1 MIQYD
6 AESGDLL
13 RTVFEEQSPKYVE
26 PENPIYFEENN
37 NTQFIWVSETGGYDQ
52 LYLYSANSNKLTQL
66 TTGTRVVTKFLG
78 YYGENTAF
86 FQGTSESPLQQKIYS
101 VNTKTGK
108 ITLISPDDGTHTAM
122 ISQSGNYILD
132 AFSNTETSLE
142 YKLLN
147 NQGKVLRTI
156 QEATN
161 PLKDYKLG
169 DMSIFKL
176 QADDGTELYCRMIKP
191 VDFDSTKKYPA
202 IVYVYGGPND
212 QEVSDSWLGG
222 ASLVLN
228 YYAEQGF
235 LVFSLDNRG
244 TANRGKE
251 FEQAIHRNL
260 GAIEVSDQMVG
271 VNYLKSLPY
280 ADSTRI
286 GVDGWSYGGF
296 MAISMMLKNPGVF
309 KVAVAGGPVIDWQYY
324 EVMYGERYMDTPQE
338 NPEGYRN
345 ANLLN
350 FVNNLTGKLMIIHG
364 TMDPT
369 VVWQQSL
376 LFVQK
381 AISLGKQVDYF
392 VYPGAG
398 HGVGYADRDHL
409 NELIFNY
416 FKENL

>member
-1 MIQYD
+1 
-6 AESGDLL
+6 
-13 RTVFEEQSPKYVE
+13 
-26 PENPIYFEENN
+26 
-37 NTQFIWVSETGGYDQ
+37 
-52 LYLYSANSNKLTQL
+52 
-66 TTGTRVVTKFLG
+66 
-78 YYGENTAF
+78 
-86 FQGTSESPLQQKIYS
+86 
-101 VNTKTGK
+101 
-108 ITLISPDDGTHTAM
+108 
-122 ISQSGNYILD
+122 
-132 AFSNTETSLE
+132 
-142 YKLLN
+142 
-147 NQGKVLRTI
+147 
-156 QEATN
+156 
-161 PLKDYKLG
+161 
-169 DMSIFKL
+169 MSIFKL
-176 QADDGTELYCRMIKP
+176 QADDGTDLYCRMIKP
-191 VDFDSTKKYPA
+191 IDFDSTKKYPA
-202 IVYVYGGPND
+202 IVYVYGGPHD

-244 TANRGKE
+244 TAFRGRD

-260 GAIEVSDQMVG
+260 GTIEVSDQMVG

-280 ADSTRI
+280 VDSTRI

-296 MAISMMLKNPGVF
+296 MTISMMLKNPGVF
-309 KVAVAGGPVIDWQYY
+309 KVGVAGGPVIDWQYY

-338 NPEGYRN
+338 NPEGYKN

-350 FVNNLTGKLMIIHG
+350 YVDSLSGKLMIIHG

-381 AISLGKQVDYF
+381 AISQGKQIDYF
-392 VYPGAG
+392 SYPGHG